1 MTGERFDKERTWRV
15 IAARHPPIALFEL
28 VADRAEFDAL
38 HELEAAFSP
47 HYDEVSL
54 LEYLPRSEWVFGPGA
69 GYVMAPFAYRSPS
82 RFSDGSFGVYYA
94 GLEEETAIQEVAF
107 HRGRFLEMT
116 REVACIQ
123 EEQVL
128 QALVSGVLLDIRGE
142 AGAHPELYAADPAAY
157 AGAQAFG
164 AAVRRAEGTG
174 LVYASVRH
182 PGGTCVGLF
191 RPKAVSECRAI
202 RPLRYLWD
210 GAKIASWA

>member
-1 MTGERFDKERTWRV
+1 MTERAFDRERTWRV

-94 GLEEETAIQEVAF
+94 GLAEETAIHEVAF
-107 HRGRFLEMT
+107 HRGRFLAMT
-116 REVACIQ
+116 REVACVQ

-128 QALVSGVLLDIRGE
+128 QAFVSGVLLDIRGE
-142 AGAHPELYAADPAAY
+142 ADAHPDLYVAEPTAY
-157 AGAQAFG
+157 GRAQAFG
-164 AAVRRAEGTG
+164 ATVRRAEGTG

-182 PGGTCVGLF
+182 PGGACAGIF
-191 RPKAVSECRAI
+191 RPRAVSECRAI
-202 RPLRYLWD
+202 RPLRYVWD
-210 GAKIASWA
+210 GTKIAAWA